1 MPKKPTE
8 INGLILKSE
17 FEDKEIY
24 DKIRSLQFLLLHTYH
39 LGKSLEISEMKI
51 NKGYYYSIRNKS
63 CGLVGFVGRDVE
75 TGLIRFMIKDFG
87 RIKWMEKEG
96 FDLTEENF
104 NKIGIM
110 ANCKT
115 INDFIL
121 FIAQKS
127 GYEFSGY
134 AKSS

>member
-1 MPKKPTE
+1 MSPSASSLT
-8 INGLILKSE
+8 GRGVSYFFLK
-17 FEDKEIY
+17 
-24 DKIRSLQFLLLHTYH
+24 
-39 LGKSLEISEMKI
+39 
-51 NKGYYYSIRNKS
+51 
-63 CGLVGFVGRDVE
+63 LVVS
-75 TGLIRFMIKDFG
+75 GLIRFMIKDFG